1 MGLLG
6 RELRHFFVG
15 IMFLTRLPVP
25 TGLRHVEGALARSA
39 RYFPMVGVLIGAMT
53 GLVFMLGSHAFPP
66 TVAAGLALAVG
77 LMITGALHEDGLADT
92 CDGLGGGATREHAL
106 EIMRDSR
113 IGTFGAAALIMS
125 IGLRWAILSEMSPT
139 QGLSALIVC
148 HAISRGM
155 IPPVLVSADYAR
167 TRGLA
172 SSVAAGVS
180 GAEAVVAI
188 LLTLAMAMIVGP
200 AAGLGAFAAAVA
212 ASGVMLAGLVRK
224 LGGYTGDGLGAI
236 QQVAEIAVLMFLA
249 WFWLCTSFATP

>member
-25 TGLRHVEGALARSA
+25 MGLRHVEGALARSA
-39 RYFPMVGVLIGAMT
+39 RYFPMVGVLIGALT
-53 GLVFMLGSHAFPP
+53 GAVFMLTAQVVPAP
-66 TVAAGLALAVG
+66 VAAGLALAAGV
-77 LMITGALHEDGLADT
+77 LITGALHEDGLADT

-113 IGTFGAAALIMS
+113 IGTYGGAALVFS
-125 IGLRWAILSEMSPT
+125 IGLRWAILAQFTPT

-155 IPPVLVSADYAR
+155 IPPVLISADYAR
-167 TRGLA
+167 SRGLA
-172 SSVAAGVS
+172 SSVAAGVT
-180 GAEAVVAI
+180 GAEGIVAI
-188 LLTLAMAMIVGP
+188 LLTLAVAMIVGP
-200 AAGLGAFAAAVA
+200 VAGLGAFATAVVA
-212 ASGVMLAGLVRK
+212 GGMMLAVLVRK

-236 QQVAEIAVLMFLA
+236 QQVAEIATLLFFVG
-249 WFWLCTSFATP
+249 FWL

>member
-25 TGLRHVEGALARSA
+25 TDLRHVEGALARSA
-39 RYFPMVGVLIGAMT
+39 RYFPIVGVLIGAMT
-53 GLVFMLGSHAFPP
+53 GGVFMLVSWFLPAPI
-66 TVAAGLALAVG
+66 AAGLALAAG
-77 LMITGALHEDGLADT
+77 LLITGALHEDGFADT

-113 IGTFGAAALIMS
+113 IGTYGAAALIMS
-125 IGLRWAILSEMSPT
+125 IGLRWATLAQLSPT
-139 QGLSALIVC
+139 QGLSALIIC

-155 IPPVLVSADYAR
+155 IPPVLVSAGYAR

-172 SSVAAGVS
+172 SSVAEGVT

-188 LLTLAMAMIVGP
+188 LLTLAVAMIVGP
-200 AAGLGAFAAAVA
+200 AAGLGAFATAVG
-212 ASGVMLAGLVRK
+212 ASGIMLAILVRK

-236 QQVAEIAVLMFLA
+236 QQMAEIATLMFFA
-249 WFWLCTSFATP
+249 GFWL